1 MPRALNAE
9 RRMTTQAQIAERIAR
24 KAHAGQTRRNGKTP
38 YISHPQAV
46 AARVAHES
54 DETVAVAWLHD
65 TLEDCGVT
73 TDELRAQGISERVAS
88 AVLVLTHMP
97 AEPYENYLRGVK
109 ADPIACKVKLA
120 DILHNL
126 SDAPN
131 SKQIRKYAG
140 ALLALTD

>member
-1 MPRALNAE
+1 
-9 RRMTTQAQIAERIAR
+9 MTTQAAIAERIAR

-46 AARVAHES
+46 ADRVSKEG
-54 DETVAVAWLHD
+54 DETIAAAWLHD
-65 TLEDCGVT
+65 TLEDCGLT

-97 AEPYENYLRGVK
+97 DEPYDNYIRGIK
-109 ADPIACKVKLA
+109 ADPIARSVKLA

-131 SKQIRKYAG
+131 TKQIRKYAG
-140 ALLALTD
+140 ALLALID

>member
-1 MPRALNAE
+1 MS
-9 RRMTTQAQIAERIAR
+9 TQAQIAERIAR
-24 KAHAGQTRRNGKTP
+24 KAHQGQTRRNGTTP

-46 AARVAHES
+46 AARVTNEG
-54 DETVAVAWLHD
+54 DETIAAAWLHD
-65 TLEDCGVT
+65 TLEDCGLT
-73 TDELRAQGISERVAS
+73 TDGLRAQGISERVAS

-97 AEPYENYLRGVK
+97 DESYENYLRGVK
-109 ADPIACKVKLA
+109 ADAIARKVKIA